1 MAYERIDPLS
11 IEEYLRRVPVRRWV
25 TGAIAVLTAV
35 VVLTGV
41 LTCYYT
47 VEPEGK
53 AVVKRF
59 GHVVTIRDPG
69 LHFKLPYGIDRAY
82 FVPTERVLKQEFGF
96 RTVQADQRTTY
107 AKDGTTTNESRMLTG
122 DLNVIDVEWVVQYR
136 VVDPDK
142 YLHRVREPTDT
153 IRDVA
158 EATMRRIVG
167 NRLGSDVLT
176 VGRVGVAAKA
186 RDEMQTILDAYDIG
200 VRVGTV
206 ELQDVTPPDPV
217 KPAFNKVNESR
228 QERES
233 LINEAERMRNQVI
246 PRAEGEASQTV
257 AEAEAYRAERVNAAK
272 GEASRF
278 TAILKEYS
286 LAKDVTRRRLY
297 LEMIDKVMPSIG
309 RLYVVEPSQT
319 PPLPLLDLNTAGGA
333 QSRSRKSTPRNQP

>member
-1 MAYERIDPLS
+1 MAHEPFDPRS
-11 IEEYLRRVPVRRWV
+11 IEEYLQRVPLRRWV
-25 TGAIAVLTAV
+25 SGAVGLLVGV
-35 VVLTGV
+35 VVLSGLFTG
-41 LTCYYT
+41 YYT

-59 GHVVTIRDPG
+59 GRVLKISDPG
-69 LHFKLPYGIDRAY
+69 LHFKLPFWIDQAY

-96 RTVQADQRTTY
+96 RTLQAGQRTRY
-107 AKDGTTTNESRMLTG
+107 AKTEFKQESLMLTG

-136 VVDPDK
+136 VDDPDK
-142 YLHRVREPTDT
+142 YLHRVREPQDT

-176 VGRVGVAAKA
+176 IGRVDVAAEA
-186 RDEMQTILDAYDIG
+186 RDEMQIILDEYDIG
-200 VRVGTV
+200 IHVGTV
-206 ELQDVTPPDPV
+206 ELQDVTPPDEV

-233 LINEAERMRNQVI
+233 LINEAEKRRNQVI

-257 AEAEAYRAERVNAAK
+257 AESEAYRAERVNAAK

-278 TAILKEYS
+278 TAILQEYRQ
-286 LAKDVTRRRLY
+286 AKAVTRRRLY
-297 LEMIDKVMPSIG
+297 LEMIDQVIPRIG
-309 RLYVVEPSQT
+309 RLYVVEPTQT
-319 PPLPLLDLNTAGGA
+319 PPLPLLDLSAAGAAG
-333 QSRSRKSTPRNQP
+333 QSRTKQAKARSQP

>member
-1 MAYERIDPLS
+1 MALDPFDPRSIEQYLEQVPLS
-11 IEEYLRRVPVRRWV
+11 RWL
-25 TGAIAVLTAV
+25 TGAGLLLVALVILIGLFTSF
-35 VVLTGV
+35 
-41 LTCYYT
+41 YT

-59 GHVVTIRDPG
+59 GRVVAIRDPG
-69 LHFKLPYGIDRAY
+69 LHFKLPFWIDSAN

-96 RTVQADQRTTY
+96 RTVGAARRTSYTRTG
-107 AKDGTTTNESRMLTG
+107 ATKQESLMLTG

-136 VVDPDK
+136 IYDPDK
-142 YLHRVREPTDT
+142 YLHRVREPQDT

-176 VGRVGVAAKA
+176 VGRVGVAAETS
-186 RDEMQTILDAYDIG
+186 DEMQKILDEYDIG
-200 VRVGTV
+200 IHIGTV

-217 KPAFNKVNESR
+217 KHAFNKVNESR

-233 LINEAERMRNQVI
+233 LINEAERRRNQVI
-246 PRAEGEASQTV
+246 PRAQGEASQTV

-278 TAILKEYS
+278 TAILQEY
-286 LAKDVTRRRLY
+286 LQAKDVTRRRLY
-297 LEMIDKVMPSIG
+297 LEMIDQVMPNIG
-309 RLYVVEPSQT
+309 RLYVVDPSQT
-319 PPLPLLDLNTAGGA
+319 PPLPLIDLSAAGGA
-333 QSRSRKSTPRNQP
+333 QSRTKQAKPRNQP